1 MEIKIQKL
9 KSNNTSSN
17 LKKFNKFHPE
27 QKSYINKNNNNISN
41 TNNNISINKNVMN
54 SKFLK
59 LAHSNHIFS

>member
-27 QKSYINKNNNNISN
+27 QKIIPKQNQ
-41 TNNNISINKNVMN
+41 
-54 SKFLK
+54 
-59 LAHSNHIFS
+59 